1 MKAAYWTAFGA
12 MAMPLGVSILA
23 LAMVSGFSDLSSFW
37 VWLAMVFMVFG
48 LLSFIAGWA
57 YTIREERQN
66 NEEYKLRCKEGE
78 LRIKREKAS
87 LKAIILVAGEFGV
100 DISDEIDNELIE

>member
-23 LAMVSGFSDLSSFW
+23 LAMFSGFSDLSSFW
-37 VWLAMVFMVFG
+37 VWLAMCFMVVG
-48 LLSFIAGWA
+48 LLSFVAGWA
-57 YTIREERQN
+57 YTIREEHQKH
-66 NEEYKLRCKEGE
+66 EEYKLRYKEGK

-87 LKAIILVAGEFGV
+87 LTVLIFMANAF
-100 DISDEIDNELIE
+100 DIDIDESDLLDIED